1 MLDKLAP
8 EWRHLIIIIVPVLIA
23 WVTQEIPNWHLPVS
37 LSALIGVLASAILLW
52 FTGVTKQYGLFSTP
66 KE

>member
-1 MLDKLAP
+1 MLDKLKP

-23 WVTQEIPNWHLPVS
+23 WVTQEVPNWNLPLPVS
-37 LSALIGVLASAILLW
+37 GLIGVVASALLLW
-52 FTGVTKQYGLFSTP
+52 FTGVTKQYGVGKP

>member
-8 EWRHLIIIIVPVLIA
+8 EWRHLVIIIVPVLIA
-23 WVTQEIPNWHLPVS
+23 WVTQEIPNWNLPVS

-52 FTGVTKQYGLFSTP
+52 FTGVTKQYGLFQN